1 MLTKP
6 LLRTVVAI
14 LPLALLTLAPS
25 FTIAQTIT
33 SGDIAGTVTDPSG
46 AVLPEVKVILKSA
59 GTGATQNAATN
70 AQGAYRFSF
79 LEPGRYELTINAT
92 GFQETRRTLEVQIG
106 QTVTVNIQVAIAAAT
121 QTVDVTE
128 APVTV
133 QTENGDIATTFTTLQ
148 VAEMPNPGNDVTY
161 IAQTAPGVLQNTGGG
176 YGNFSTFGLPGT
188 ANLFTTN
195 GQNTMDPYLNLNYS
209 GATNLLLGTNEVAEA
224 SVVNNGYS
232 GQYGQ
237 MAGSQVNTVTKSG
250 TNQFHANATWN
261 WSGSSLAANDFFA
274 NQAGTAK
281 TFYNDN
287 QWADSVGGPIWKQ
300 KTFFYFNNEGLRV
313 VLPAAA
319 ALIRI
324 PSPQFESATLA
335 NLAATGQTAA
345 VAFYQKAFNLYN
357 NASGNKNGSAVP
369 VAGGGCGTFTQLGAG
384 VPCAL
389 QFRQNSTNFTHE
401 RIWSLR
407 IDQILGKNDRLYG
420 RYYDDNGLQATGTDA
435 INPIFNAYSPQPAHT
450 GQLSETHTFGSRAVN
465 QFVFSAAHYSAI
477 FSQLDYKAAVNT
489 FPTQLTFTGTTFTT
503 LAPLA
508 ATPQGR
514 VVQQYQAA
522 DDLSLEWGKHAIK
535 TGFNFQRYPF
545 TDIGY
550 QTGLVGTI
558 TVGNLQDFYA
568 GGGVRNNLVQ
578 PFATKPQ
585 ADFAY
590 NSFGGYVQDEWKVRP
605 NLKVNMAFRIDHTGN
620 MSCSQNCFARLA
632 APFPALP
639 HNVNIPYNQAILTGL
654 GSAYQSSD
662 AYVLEPRL
670 GFAWQPKFLKGT
682 VIRGGAGIFG
692 DSVLLYA
699 AGQLATLNPPNVATF
714 RAINLPIT
722 PGVAGGLFAATAA
735 ANQAYSTGFAN
746 GATLAQLQ
754 ASVPNFAVPRV
765 ITPESPIRQPRYYE
779 WNLEVQQEL
788 AWGTL
793 VSVNY
798 VGNHGVKEFIRNGG
812 LNAYCPV
819 SSCGGFAGL
828 PTSAPDPRF
837 GRITEYQSSGI
848 SNFDG
853 LVVSLRRRFSHGFL
867 FNVNYTYGHA
877 LDELS
882 NGGRLPFIANT
893 NISETYPSNPFNIRG
908 SMYGNADYDVRHNF
922 TANYV
927 WDNALRHMFKW
938 GPNVLF
944 SGWTVSG
951 DVFHRTGFP
960 FTVLDTDVS
969 GVFQNYA
976 GNVFAQVN
984 GHPTGA
990 CGKSAVD
997 TPCFSA
1003 SAFTA
1008 PTGFS
1013 NQSRNALRGPNF
1025 TNTDLNIT
1033 KKFRIKERVTL
1044 GIGASFYNLF
1054 NHPNFDQPVNDL
1066 ANSQFGQIV
1075 STVASPTSI
1084 FGAFVG
1090 SQAAPRIIQFKT
1102 QISF

>member
-1 MLTKP
+1 MFRKLYLAATLSTVALALCFIAP
-6 LLRTVVAI
+6 LLTG
-14 LPLALLTLAPS
+14 
-25 FTIAQTIT
+25 QTIT
-33 SGDIAGTVTDPSG
+33 SGDISGTVTDPSG
-46 AVLPEVKVILKSA
+46 AILSGVKVTLKNM
-59 GTGATQNAATN
+59 GTGAEQNSATN
-70 AQGAYRFSF
+70 DQGAYRFAF
-79 LEPGRYELTINAT
+79 LEPGRYQLTINAS
-92 GFQETRRTLEVQIG
+92 GFQEAKRTAEVQVG
-106 QTVTVNIQVAIAAAT
+106 QTVTANVQVALASAT
-121 QTVDVTE
+121 QTIEVKEIVI
-128 APVTV
+128 PV
-133 QTENGDIATTFTTLQ
+133 QTENGDITTTFTSMQ

-176 YGNFSTFGLPGT
+176 YGNFSVFGMPGT
-188 ANLFTTN
+188 SNLFTTN

-232 GQYGQ
+232 GQYSQ
-237 MAGSQVNTVTKSG
+237 MAGAQVNTVTKAG

-274 NQAGTAK
+274 NQAGQAK

-287 QWADSVGGPIWKQ
+287 QWADSVGGPIWKD

-319 ALIRI
+319 ALVKI
-324 PSPQFESATLA
+324 PSPQFETATLA

-357 NASGNKNGSAVP
+357 NASGNKSGSAVAVP
-369 VAGGGCGTFTQLGAG
+369 GGGCGTFTVLGAG

-389 QFRQNSTNFTHE
+389 QFRQQSTNFTHE
-401 RIWSLR
+401 RIWSIR
-407 IDQILGKNDRLYG
+407 IDQILGRNDRLFG
-420 RYYDDNGLQATGTDA
+420 RYFDDNGLQASGTDP

-450 GQLSETHTFGSRAVN
+450 GQLSETHTFGSRMVN

-477 FSQLDYKAAVNT
+477 FSQLDYKGAVAA
-489 FPTQLTFTGTTFTT
+489 FPTQLAFTGGTFTT

-508 ATPQGR
+508 GTPQGR
-514 VVQQYQAA
+514 IVQQYQAA
-522 DDLSLEWGKHAIK
+522 DDLSIEWGKHSIK

-558 TVGNLQDFYA
+558 TEGSLQDFYA
-568 GGGVRNNLVQ
+568 GGGVKNNLVQ
-578 PFATKPQ
+578 PFSTQPQ
-585 ADFAY
+585 ADFVY
-590 NSFGGYVQDEWKVRP
+590 NSFGAYVQDEWKVLP
-605 NLKVNMAFRIDHTGN
+605 NLKINLAFRVDHEGN
-620 MSCSQNCFARLA
+620 MSCGQKCFSRLA
-632 APFPALP
+632 TPFPALP
-639 HNVNIPYNQAILTGL
+639 HNVNTPYNQAILTGL
-654 GSAYQSSD
+654 SSAYASTD

-670 GFAWQPKFLKGT
+670 GFAWQPKSLKGT
-682 VIRGGAGIFG
+682 VVRGGAGIFG

-699 AGQLATLNPPNVATF
+699 AGQLATLNPPNVNTF

-722 PGVAGGLFAATAA
+722 PGVPGGLFAATAA
-735 ANQAYSTGFAN
+735 ANQAYSSGFAN
-746 GATLAQLQ
+746 GATLAQFQ
-754 ASVPNFAVPRV
+754 ASVPNFALPRV
-765 ITPESPIRQPRYYE
+765 ITPEALHQPRYYE
-779 WNLEVQQEL
+779 WNVEIQQEL
-788 AWGTL
+788 AWGSVL
-793 VSVNY
+793 SVNY
-798 VGNHGVKEFIRNGG
+798 VGNHGSKEFLRNGG
-812 LNAYCPV
+812 VNAYCPIDT
-819 SSCGGFAGL
+819 CGGFAGL

-837 GRITEYQSSGI
+837 GRITEYQSSAN
-848 SNFDG
+848 SNYDG
-853 LVVSLRRRFSHGFL
+853 VVVSVRHRMSHGFL

-877 LDELS
+877 LDEIS

-893 NISETYPSNPFNIRG
+893 NVSETYPSNPSNVRG

-927 WDNALRHMFKW
+927 WDNALRHLFHG

-960 FTVLDTDVS
+960 FTVIDTDVS

-984 GHPTGA
+984 GQPTGA

-997 TPCFSA
+997 VPCFA
-1003 SAFTA
+1003 SNAFTA

-1013 NQSRNALRGPNF
+1013 NQNRNQFRGPNF

-1033 KKFRIKERVTL
+1033 KKFRIRERVTL

-1066 ANSQFGQIV
+1066 ANGQFGQIL
-1075 STVASPTSI
+1075 STSATPTSI